1 MKYMRTGLSS
11 RLVRSCRSREF
22 RATDTK
28 MTSTYIH
35 VHFIEEK
42 KSKIDKRSTPTLAVQ
57 WFFRLVLQ
65 TEYQLS
71 NEFCS
76 L

>member
-1 MKYMRTGLSS
+1 MKHMWTGLSS

-22 RATDTK
+22 RATGTK

-35 VHFIEEK
+35 FIEEK
-42 KSKIDKRSTPTLAVQ
+42 KSIIDKRSTPTLAVQ

-71 NEFCS
+71 NEFFS